1 VNGKNVLL
9 GVSGGIA
16 AFKAAAL
23 ASQLVQAGARV
34 RVAMTR
40 EAAEFVGPVT
50 FEGLTQTQVI
60 LSATQVDRDGTA
72 PHIEATRNADLLV
85 IAPATANLIA
95 KLAAGACDDAVS
107 LAALCCK
114 CPRLLCPAMNDAM
127 WENPVVQRNISTL
140 RELGYELLGPVS
152 GPRRSW
158 RRCRSAWGEVPANLS
173 QVPGRRPSAPGCP
186 GRGSS
191 ARRPTALPCWVA

>member
-60 LSATQVDRDGTA
+60 LSPTQVDRDGTA

-114 CPRLLCPAMNDAM
+114 CPRLL
-127 WENPVVQRNISTL
+127 ENPVVQRNISTL

-152 GPRRSW
+152 GRL
-158 RRCRSAWGEVPANLS
+158 AEGYDAV
-173 QVPGRRPSAPGCP
+173 GRMVEAEEILAAVQERLGD
-186 GRGSS
+186 GS
-191 ARRPTALPCWVA
+191 